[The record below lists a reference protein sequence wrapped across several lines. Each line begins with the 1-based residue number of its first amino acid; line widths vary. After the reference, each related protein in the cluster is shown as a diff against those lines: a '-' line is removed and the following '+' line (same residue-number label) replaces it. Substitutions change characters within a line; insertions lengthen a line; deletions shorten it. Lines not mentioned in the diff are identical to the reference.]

1 MQITEPLPID
11 DKVKTTW
18 LLPREL
24 VKRVKQYALDRD
36 TNATSVTIEA
46 LESFL
51 LSSKKEP
58 KSSDSKK

>member
-24 VKRVKQYALDRD
+24 VKRFKQYVLDRD

>member
-1 MQITEPLPID
+1 MQLTETLTE

-24 VKRVKQYALDRD
+24 VKRVKQYALDHD
-36 TNATSVTIEA
+36 TNATAVTIEA

-51 LSSKKEP
+51 SGKKDSKSKK
-58 KSSDSKK
+58 